1 MGKKTELYKLD
12 NFLFW
17 EGEKDMVGEN
27 FPEGFPHSSIF
38 LNCFLFWP
46 FYLKK
51 KYKNC
56 HLTAGVAMYEWKT
69 LCGKSFYEHYF
80 HV

>member
-1 MGKKTELYKLD
+1 
-12 NFLFW
+12 
-17 EGEKDMVGEN
+17 MVGEN
-27 FPEGFPHSSIF
+27 FPEGFPHSSSF

-69 LCGKSFYEHYF
+69 LWKELLRALFSCLAFLFYILLF
-80 HV
+80 I